1 MKAPSEPDLAVVVL
15 AVGNMP
21 QIPSAIESLI
31 TQPEPLEIVLVHS
44 AARDPDL
51 AYAPPP
57 GVRRVS
63 SEDLLLTGAARNL
76 GIAHTRAPWIAFLSA
91 DCRAQPGWATGRLAA
106 HRGGAPIV
114 SAAVVNPSPE
124 SSIAWAS
131 YILLHHRRWPR
142 VPSHLALHYGASY
155 SRQALL
161 GVGGFDPRL
170 AVGEDTDLNRRLA
183 AAGVVSL
190 WEPRIQATHPY
201 PTEPIPFRRE
211 HAERGARAARAW
223 LAMNEEAWARELG
236 ARPLR
241 RAARALAFSW
251 RYAAQTDRHRILK
264 AFPWVIAGGRDYARG
279 ARSEVSRF

>member
-1 MKAPSEPDLAVVVL
+1 MKAPSEPELAVVVL
-15 AVGNMP
+15 AVGEMP
-21 QIPSAIESLI
+21 HIPAAIESLLA
-31 TQPEPLEIVLVHS
+31 QPEPLEIVLVHS
-44 AARDPDL
+44 GARERDL
-51 AYAPPP
+51 EYTPPP

-76 GIAHTRAPWIAFLSA
+76 GVAQTRAPWVAFLSG
-91 DCRAQPGWATGRLAA
+91 DCRALPGWATRRLAA
-106 HRGGAPIV
+106 HRDGAPV
-114 SAAVVNPSPE
+114 VAAALVNPSPE
-124 SSIAWAS
+124 SAIAWAS
-131 YILLHHRRWPR
+131 YILLHHRRWPG

-161 GVGGFDPRL
+161 SVNGFDPRL

-183 AAGVVSL
+183 GAGVASL

-201 PTEPIPFRRE
+201 ATEPIPFRRE

-223 LAMNEEAWARELG
+223 LTMNEPAWARELG

-251 RYAAQTDRHRILK
+251 RYAAPTDRHRLLK

-279 ARSEVSRF
+279 ARSETSRS